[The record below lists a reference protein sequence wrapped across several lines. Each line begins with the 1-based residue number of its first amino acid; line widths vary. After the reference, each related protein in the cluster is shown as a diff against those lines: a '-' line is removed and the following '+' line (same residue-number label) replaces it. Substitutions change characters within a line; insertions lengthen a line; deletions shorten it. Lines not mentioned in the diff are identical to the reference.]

1 MQNYW
6 KCFDIQPP
14 YGLLRCNLHRNVKLA
29 SCSLKYAQLP
39 SCSSKEHI
47 SAYLSTRLK
56 ERTET
61 RKLVKT
67 SRFSAEVNL
76 CHLWESW
83 NPGIYLIIPF
93 FTNVSVCR
101 WQCREYS
108 IQNDHG
114 SSKCFRNLL
123 FLTMKPFKSRKLIS
137 CLIWQCLCT
146 INLNPITQYKEGHA
160 NWD

>member
-6 KCFDIQPP
+6 KFFDIQPP

-93 FTNVSVCR
+93 FQMFLFVGDNVVSIAFKMTTAQVSVL
-101 WQCREYS
+101 E
-108 IQNDHG
+108 IFF
-114 SSKCFRNLL
+114 SSPWNLL
-123 FLTMKPFKSRKLIS
+123 NRENWYHVWYDNAFAP
-137 CLIWQCLCT
+137 LIW
-146 INLNPITQYKEGHA
+146 TQ
-160 NWD
+160 